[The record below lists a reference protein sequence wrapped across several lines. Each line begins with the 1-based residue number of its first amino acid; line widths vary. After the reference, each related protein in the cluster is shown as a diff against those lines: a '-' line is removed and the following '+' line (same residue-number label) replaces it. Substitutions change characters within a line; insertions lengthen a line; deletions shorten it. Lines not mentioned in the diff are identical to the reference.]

1 MCYNPRERGDY
12 MELQVE
18 TKVLLDHLHHVNE
31 DWSEKD
37 YLLIVSLLGIMERL
51 ERLQGA
57 ILSLQR
63 TT

>member
-1 MCYNPRERGDY
+1 
-12 MELQVE
+12 MELHVE

-57 ILSLQR
+57 VLSLQK
-63 TT
+63 

>member
-1 MCYNPRERGDY
+1 
-12 MELQVE
+12 MELLIN
-18 TKVLLDHLHHVNE
+18 TKSLLDHMRLVSE
-31 DWSEKD
+31 DEDEGWSEKD
-37 YLLIVSLLGIMERL
+37 YLLIASLVGIMERL

>member
-1 MCYNPRERGDY
+1 
-12 MELQVE
+12 MELQID
-18 TKVLLDHLHHVNE
+18 TKDLTAMLEAIRGNTILD
-31 DWSEKD
+31 KD
-37 YLLIVSLLGIMERL
+37 YLLIASLVGIMERL